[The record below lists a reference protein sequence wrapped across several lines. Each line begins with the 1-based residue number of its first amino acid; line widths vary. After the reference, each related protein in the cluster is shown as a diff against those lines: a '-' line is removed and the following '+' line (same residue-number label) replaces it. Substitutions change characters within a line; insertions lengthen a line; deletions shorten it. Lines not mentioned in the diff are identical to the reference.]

1 MDPTASPSSNVPNRV
16 TGARLN
22 WAQDSNIL
30 ARDSSDPIFD
40 ETIPGNDRV
49 FVRIDNNP
57 CSVNALDDNY
67 DDSNSIFADA
77 PDDNDDEA
85 GTSTPTGTAPL
96 PERIRKEILDLG
108 FPDDGYNYL
117 THLREIKNN
126 SGGSAF
132 YENPKSK
139 LYELPHDIKA
149 YEASRVKILEVKNEN
164 EASEKSIYS
173 VASKT
178 DNVKVQRAVDPE
190 VAALLDDSYLSPL
203 GSDVEDLEEDFVL
216 QANCTE
222 EGISLGIDEKLN
234 LSEEYKVVDEVV
246 DAAADGYLTLR
257 NGHIAVQEGNR
268 VLEEVRYE
276 GVTEK
281 PRMRRLL
288 DEQFDLLE
296 CQEYGTDSEDGYDGD
311 IAKEDE
317 CLADKLKLVF
327 NDHVKDELEI
337 DDNYKVPAPDVIRRC
352 VEYAEKYENERE
364 DDEVVI
370 VQESSDESEKWD
382 CETIVSTYSNL
393 DNHPAKIIAP
403 GLARKKKL
411 AETFSGALNAP
422 NHVIS
427 LGGKEK
433 LPVDYLPLSGKAAR
447 EKVKSSGAPKTEQQK
462 RKQHGQESKEE
473 KRERKAAVK
482 EGRREARRAKKE
494 MKELYRCEA
503 QRAQKAAAISCPS
516 SVHLM

>member
-1 MDPTASPSSNVPNRV
+1 MGKKKKFIDKKKAATFQ
-16 TGARLN
+16 L
-22 WAQDSNIL
+22 L

-57 CSVNALDDNY
+57 CSVNTLDDNY

-149 YEASRVKILEVKNEN
+149 YDASRVKILEVKNEN
-164 EASEKSIYS
+164 EANEKSIYS

-178 DNVKVQRAVDPE
+178 VNVKVQRAVDPE

-203 GSDVEDLEEDFVL
+203 
-216 QANCTE
+216 
-222 EGISLGIDEKLN
+222 
-234 LSEEYKVVDEVV
+234 VVDEVV
-246 DAAADGYLTLR
+246 DAAADGYLTLS

-268 VLEEVRYE
+268 VLEE
-276 GVTEK
+276 
-281 PRMRRLL
+281 
-288 DEQFDLLE
+288 LE

-317 CLADKLKLVF
+317 CLADKLKLVL

-337 DDNYKVPAPDVIRRC
+337 DDDYKVPAPDVIRRC

-393 DNHPAKIIAP
+393 DNHPTKIIAP

-422 NHVIS
+422 NHSIS

-447 EKVKSSGAPKTEQQK
+447 EKVKSSGAPKTEQQT

-482 EGRREARRAKKE
+482 EGRREAQRAKKE

-516 SVHLM
+516 SVHLMFHNLQSLVRSGSASCFPGSSPQVDVEEKMMQKLWVIMAAVVKMMMIP

>member
-1 MDPTASPSSNVPNRV
+1 MGKKKKFIDKKKAATFQ
-16 TGARLN
+16 L
-22 WAQDSNIL
+22 L

-57 CSVNALDDNY
+57 CSVNTLDDNY

-149 YEASRVKILEVKNEN
+149 YDASRVKILEVKNEN
-164 EASEKSIYS
+164 EANEKSIYS

-178 DNVKVQRAVDPE
+178 VNVKVQRAVDPE
-190 VAALLDDSYLSPL
+190 VAALLDDSYLSP
-203 GSDVEDLEEDFVL
+203 
-216 QANCTE
+216 
-222 EGISLGIDEKLN
+222 LGIDEKLN

-246 DAAADGYLTLR
+246 DAAADGYLTLS

-268 VLEEVRYE
+268 VLEE
-276 GVTEK
+276 
-281 PRMRRLL
+281 
-288 DEQFDLLE
+288 LE

-317 CLADKLKLVF
+317 CLADKLKLVL

-337 DDNYKVPAPDVIRRC
+337 DDDYKVPAPDVIRRC

-393 DNHPAKIIAP
+393 DNHPTKIIAP

-422 NHVIS
+422 NHSIS

-447 EKVKSSGAPKTEQQK
+447 EKVKSSGAPKTEQQT

-482 EGRREARRAKKE
+482 EGRREAQRAKKE

-516 SVHLM
+516 SVHLMFHNLQSLVRSGSASCFPGSSPQVDVEEKMMQKLWVIMAAVVKMMMIP

>member
-1 MDPTASPSSNVPNRV
+1 MGKKKKFIDKKKAATFQ
-16 TGARLN
+16 L
-22 WAQDSNIL
+22 L

-57 CSVNALDDNY
+57 CSVNTLDDNY

-149 YEASRVKILEVKNEN
+149 YDASRVKILEVKNEN
-164 EASEKSIYS
+164 EANEKSIYS

-178 DNVKVQRAVDPE
+178 VNVKVQRAVDPE

-216 QANCTE
+216 QAN
-222 EGISLGIDEKLN
+222 L
-234 LSEEYKVVDEVV
+234 V
-246 DAAADGYLTLR
+246 DAAADGYLTLS

-268 VLEEVRYE
+268 VLEE
-276 GVTEK
+276 
-281 PRMRRLL
+281 
-288 DEQFDLLE
+288 LE

-317 CLADKLKLVF
+317 CLADKLKLVL

-337 DDNYKVPAPDVIRRC
+337 DDDYKVPAPDVIRRC

-393 DNHPAKIIAP
+393 DNHPTKIIAP

-422 NHVIS
+422 NHSIS

-447 EKVKSSGAPKTEQQK
+447 EKVKSSGAPKTEQQT

-482 EGRREARRAKKE
+482 EGRREAQRAKKE

-516 SVHLM
+516 SVHLMFHNLQSLVRSGSASCFPGSSPQVDVEEKMMQKLWVIMAAVVKMMMIP